1 MKKIFTLCWLAASL
15 TSLAQTST
23 VFQDN
28 MSVIYQNVDRSPVTT
43 GLLLDYGLLLTD
55 VAAYNG
61 TLQANNYVNRTAWSS
76 LYASLFL
83 MKFNNNAAL
92 PLPAAAESQINN
104 DLLADGAIRSTD
116 LVGDYLAE
124 NNTVVHMVG
133 LHYQYQQFRADAA
146 TAGLVYVVNNQI
158 FDTPGR
164 PSSPYEIKDAF
175 AIAPTTVHLQ
185 GNNHVF
191 RLRPDLFFTNV
202 TKSISS
208 FQADFGDGLGLRNV
222 SIGTDVNVTYATDS
236 VKTILFQ
243 LVYADGQVLQSRTL
257 VNLSGTTKMC
267 STCRYTTPQ
276 SYSFPKA
283 GVNFP
288 VAADQMGKGTITVA
302 TSGTDGKLD
311 KALIVVEGFDPFNQY
326 NYSSLILD
334 KYSLAVKVN
343 VDFPNQTF
351 SQLLEANNYDLVF
364 LDFDNSTDD
373 IKRNAY
379 LLENV
384 IYWVNQQVA
393 ASGSTQKNVVLGIS
407 MGGLV
412 ARYALRDMEVRN
424 VNHNTRLYCSL
435 DSPHQGANV
444 PLGVQAAVRYLGQFS
459 VTVGGITLFELSPDI
474 SKAKKILNSPAAK
487 QMLIY
492 QMREDFVFDNSAHDT
507 FQRDYAALGMPR
519 LWGIRNIAI
528 SNGGE
533 CGTTQGFSP
542 YSQLLTASGTQ
553 KKEYVAGL
561 LLSLAQSGV
570 SGNLLQ
576 IFEGFLTFN
585 SNLQLTME
593 IRALPDQQVQ
603 RIFYLDLYYHKEIL
617 FGLAQGG
624 SSLLHSVYFSSASM
638 LPLDSNPGGIY
649 NINKFAQLPS
659 NISGYNLSPLI
670 TSFNFVPTSSS
681 LDVGSGTQTIGRAD
695 YLRTYS
701 PLVPPAAPKNVP
713 FHNFFT
719 NPLSNENHATLTIN
733 NANWLWKE
741 IKGTP
746 GSFSCSYRCANTDLV
761 PVIAG
766 PSLVCTQGIYSVSPL
781 PAGASVQYFSSNS
794 SGITLAPLSSD
805 PTKGVATHINGYRGN
820 VTLSARITGSCGS
833 ASSNAMT
840 VFTDNP
846 LATINTLIYAGS
858 SRGLNPVPLTT
869 GGLYQFNCDPVPGA
883 TSYTWVLPS
892 GFSFYSGAT
901 TSSPWIT
908 TSLTTGS
915 YVMYCS
921 ANNACGSSW
930 TNNLTIN
937 ITAGGSGG
945 GTGGGGKRPPAAA
958 AIASS
963 YPNPGT
969 TRLHV
974 LLADTLQNTDEA
986 GDYEVYLVDVLG
998 REIFYQK
1005 ATSGKTEIPL
1015 EHLKPDIYFLVVK
1028 RKDDIWRQSILVS
1041 H

>member
-1 MKKIFTLCWLAASL
+1 MKKILTLCWLAASL
-15 TSLAQTST
+15 TTHAQTST

-28 MSVIYQNVDRSPVTT
+28 MNVIYQNVDRTPVTT

-61 TLQANNYVNRTAWSS
+61 TLRANNYVNRAAWSS

-83 MKFNNNAAL
+83 MKFNNNASL
-92 PLPAAAESQINN
+92 PLPATVESQINN

-124 NNTVVHMVG
+124 NNTVVHLVG

-158 FDTPGR
+158 YDTPGR
-164 PSSPYEIKDAF
+164 LSSPYEIKDAF

-222 SIGTDVNVTYATDS
+222 GIGTDVNVTYATDS
-236 VKTILFQ
+236 VKRIVFQ
-243 LVYADGQVLQSRTL
+243 LTYSDGQVLQSRAI
-257 VNLSGTTKMC
+257 VNVSGTSKKC
-267 STCRYTTPQ
+267 NNCRYSSPNSVIT
-276 SYSFPKA
+276 FPYP
-283 GVNFP
+283 GINFP
-288 VAADQMGKGTITVA
+288 VATSQMGTGRVTVA
-302 TSGTDGKLD
+302 TAGTDGKLD
-311 KALIVVEGFDPFNQY
+311 KPLIIIEGFDPLNQFNFF
-326 NYSSLILD
+326 SLFDPFSGQL
-334 KYSLAVKVN
+334 STQVN
-343 VDFPNQTF
+343 VDFQFQTF

-444 PLGVQAAVRYLGQFS
+444 PLGVQAAVRYLSSFDTS
-459 VTVGGITLFELSPDI
+459 SPIANANKLLST
-474 SKAKKILNSPAAK
+474 PAAQ

-492 QMREDFVFDNSAHDT
+492 QLDINDLPTTSQHDI
-507 FQRDYAALGMPR
+507 FQRDYAAMGMPR

-528 SNGGE
+528 SNGSE
-533 CGTTQGFSP
+533 CAVTQGFSP
-542 YSQLLTASGTQ
+542 YAQLLTASGTQ
-553 KKEYVAGL
+553 NVNYAK
-561 LLSLAQSGV
+561 
-570 SGNLLQ
+570 NLLVSLFQ
-576 IFEGFLTFN
+576 SFQLMNLFPFFEGLATTK
-585 SNLQLTME
+585 SDYQLTME
-593 IRALPDQQVQ
+593 IRALPDQQAQ
-603 RIFYLDLYYHKEIL
+603 RIFYFDLYYHKEIL
-617 FGLAQGG
+617 FGLAQSG
-624 SSLLHSVYFSSASM
+624 SSLLNHSVNSVPAL
-638 LPLDSNPGGIY
+638 LPLDSNPGGVY
-649 NINKFAQLPS
+649 GINKFAQLPS
-659 NISGYNLSPLI
+659 NISGYNVYPQI

-805 PTKGVATHINGYRGN
+805 PTKGVATHVNGYRGN

-883 TSYTWVLPS
+883 TSYTWVLPA

-901 TSSPWIT
+901 ISSPWIT

-963 YPNPGT
+963 YPNPGN

-1005 ATSGKTEIPL
+1005 ATSCKTEIPL

>member
-28 MSVIYQNVDRSPVTT
+28 MNVIYQYVDRTPVTT

-61 TLQANNYVNRTAWSS
+61 TLQANNYVNRAAWSS
-76 LYASLFL
+76 LYASLFQ
-83 MKFNNNAAL
+83 MKFNNNASL
-92 PLPAAAESQINN
+92 PLPASVESQIN
-104 DLLADGAIRSTD
+104 DGLLADGAIRSTD

-124 NNTVVHMVG
+124 NNTVVHLVG

-158 FDTPGR
+158 YDTPGR
-164 PSSPYEIKDAF
+164 SASPYEIKDAF

-202 TKSISS
+202 SKPITSLR
-208 FQADFGDGLGLRNV
+208 ADFGDGLGLRAV
-222 SIGTDVNVTYATDS
+222 GTGTDVNVTYTTDS
-236 VKTILFQ
+236 VKTVIFQ
-243 LVYADGQVLQSRTL
+243 LAYADGQVLQSRTL
-257 VNLSGTTKMC
+257 VNVSGTTKIC
-267 STCRYTTPQ
+267 STCRYTAPQ

-283 GVNFP
+283 GASFP
-288 VAADQMGKGTITVA
+288 VAADQMGKGTVTVA

-311 KALIVVEGFDPFNQY
+311 KPLIIVEGFDPFNQY
-326 NYSSLILD
+326 NYTSLILD

-364 LDFDNSTDD
+364 LDFANSTDD

-379 LLENV
+379 LLENI

-393 ASGSTQKNVVLGIS
+393 ANGSTQKNVVLGIS

-424 VNHNTRLYCSL
+424 VNHNTRLYCSI

-459 VTVGGITLFELSPDI
+459 VTVDGITLFELSPDI

-519 LWGIRNIAI
+519 LWGIRNIAVA
-528 SNGGE
+528 NGAE

-553 KKEYVAGL
+553 KKEFVAGL

-570 SGNLLQ
+570 SGNPLQ
-576 IFEGFLTFN
+576 FFEGFLTFN

-649 NINKFAQLPS
+649 NVNKFAQLPS

-681 LDVGSGTQTIGRAD
+681 LDVGSGTQTIGRTD

-733 NANWLWKE
+733 NAKWLWNE
-741 IKGTP
+741 MKGTP
-746 GSFSCSYRCANTDLV
+746 AISSCSYRCANTDLV
-761 PVIAG
+761 PVISG
-766 PSLVCTQGIYSVSPL
+766 PALVCTQATYSVSPL
-781 PAGASVQYFSSNS
+781 PAGVSVQYYSSNN
-794 SGITLAPLSSD
+794 SGITMSPLSSD
-805 PTKGVATHINGYRGN
+805 PTKGVANHINGYQGN
-820 VTLSARITGSCGS
+820 ITLSAQVTGSCGS
-833 ASSNAMT
+833 APTNSIT
-840 VFTDNP
+840 VYTDNP
-846 LATINTLIYAGS
+846 LATINTLIYVSG
-858 SRGLNPVPLTT
+858 SRGVNPITLTP
-869 GGLYQFNCDPVPGA
+869 GGTYRFQCDAVPGA

-892 GFSFYSGAT
+892 GFSFYSGAGT
-901 TSSPWIT
+901 ATPYIN
-908 TSLTTGS
+908 TSLTNGS
-915 YVMYCS
+915 YSLFCS
-921 ANNACGSSW
+921 ANNACGASW
-930 TNNLTIN
+930 TNSLN
-937 ITAGGSGG
+937 IFVSTGSSGGGGSGG
-945 GTGGGGKRPPAAA
+945 GGKKPP
-958 AIASS
+958 IARVA
-963 YPNPGT
+963 YFPNPSNSGLT
-969 TRLHV
+969 ISFTDS
-974 LLADTLQNTDEA
+974 LAHSDA
-986 GDYEVYLVDVLG
+986 GETYEVYLVDALG
-998 REIFYQK
+998 REMFYQK
-1005 ATSGKTEIPL
+1005 ASGSKTEIPL

-1028 RKDDIWRQSILVS
+1028 RKDDIWRESILVS